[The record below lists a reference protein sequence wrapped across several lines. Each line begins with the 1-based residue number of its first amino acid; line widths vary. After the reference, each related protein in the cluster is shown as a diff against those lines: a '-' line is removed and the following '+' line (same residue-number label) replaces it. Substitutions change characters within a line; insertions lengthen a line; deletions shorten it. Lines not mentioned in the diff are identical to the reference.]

1 MAKKIIKVAG
11 VAIIDQDKN
20 KVLAGKRNA
29 DRLVGGMW
37 EFPGGKI
44 EKGETPQEAAKRELK
59 EEFHDEVQIGPQLGE
74 TVSYEYDFGIVKL
87 TVFFAKLLTNNFDL
101 VAHSEVEWLS
111 ADEVQKLN
119 WVPADAP
126 LVKELARTNF
136 RDIKF
141 KSNII

>member
-74 TVSYEYDFGIVKL
+74 TVSYEYDFWIVKL

-119 WVPADAP
+119 WAPADAP

-141 KSNII
+141 

>member
-11 VAIIDQDKN
+11 VVIIDQDKN

-29 DRLVGGMW
+29 NRLVGGMW

-119 WVPADAP
+119 WAPADAP

-141 KSNII
+141 

>member
-29 DRLVGGMW
+29 NRLVGGMW

-59 EEFHDEVQIGPQLGE
+59 EEFHDKVQIGSQLGE

-119 WVPADAP
+119 WAPADAP

-141 KSNII
+141 

>member
-59 EEFHDEVQIGPQLGE
+59 EEFHDEVQIGPQLDE

-119 WVPADAP
+119 WAPADAP
-126 LVKELARTNF
+126 LVKDLARTNF

-141 KSNII
+141 

>member
-11 VAIIDQDKN
+11 VVIIDQDKN
-20 KVLAGKRNA
+20 KVLAVKRNA
-29 DRLVGGMW
+29 NRLVGGMW

-119 WVPADAP
+119 WAPADAP

-141 KSNII
+141 

>member
-29 DRLVGGMW
+29 DRFVGGIW

-119 WVPADAP
+119 WAPADAP

-141 KSNII
+141 

>member
-29 DRLVGGMW
+29 NRLVGGMW

-44 EKGETPQEAAKRELK
+44 EKGETPQEAAKRELE

-74 TVSYEYDFGIVKL
+74 TVSYEYDFGIIKL

-119 WVPADAP
+119 WAPADAP

-141 KSNII
+141 

>member
-29 DRLVGGMW
+29 DRLGGGMW

-119 WVPADAP
+119 WAPADAP

-141 KSNII
+141 

>member
-44 EKGETPQEAAKRELK
+44 EKGETPQEAAKIELK
-59 EEFHDEVQIGPQLGE
+59 EEFHDEVQIGPQLDE

-119 WVPADAP
+119 WAPADAP

-141 KSNII
+141 

>member
-59 EEFHDEVQIGPQLGE
+59 EEFHDEVQIGPQLDE

-141 KSNII
+141 

>member
-11 VAIIDQDKN
+11 VVIIDQDKN

-29 DRLVGGMW
+29 NRLVGGMW
-37 EFPGGKI
+37 EFPGRKI

-119 WVPADAP
+119 WAPADAP

-141 KSNII
+141 

>member
-11 VAIIDQDKN
+11 VVIIDQDKN

-29 DRLVGGMW
+29 NRLVGGMW

-44 EKGETPQEAAKRELK
+44 EKGETPQEAAKRELE

-119 WVPADAP
+119 WAPADAP

-141 KSNII
+141 

>member
-29 DRLVGGMW
+29 DRVVGEMW

-44 EKGETPQEAAKRELK
+44 EKGETPQEAAKRELE

-74 TVSYEYDFGIVKL
+74 TVSYEYDFGIIKL

-119 WVPADAP
+119 WAPADAT

-141 KSNII
+141 

>member
-44 EKGETPQEAAKRELK
+44 EKGETPQEAAKRELE

-119 WVPADAP
+119 WAPADAP

-141 KSNII
+141 

>member
-11 VAIIDQDKN
+11 VVIIDQDKN

-29 DRLVGGMW
+29 NRLVGGMW

-59 EEFHDEVQIGPQLGE
+59 EEFHDEVQIWPQLGE

-119 WVPADAP
+119 WAPADAP

-141 KSNII
+141 

>member
-20 KVLAGKRNA
+20 KVQAGKRNA

-119 WVPADAP
+119 WAPADAP

-141 KSNII
+141 

>member
-11 VAIIDQDKN
+11 VVIIDQDKN

-29 DRLVGGMW
+29 DRVVGEMW

-44 EKGETPQEAAKRELK
+44 EKGETPQEAAKRELE

-119 WVPADAP
+119 WAPADAP

-141 KSNII
+141 

>member
-59 EEFHDEVQIGPQLGE
+59 EEFHDKVQIGSQLGE

-119 WVPADAP
+119 WAPANAP

-141 KSNII
+141 

>member
-11 VAIIDQDKN
+11 VVIIDQDKN

-119 WVPADAP
+119 WAPADAP

-141 KSNII
+141 

>member
-20 KVLAGKRNA
+20 KVFAGKRNA

-59 EEFHDEVQIGPQLGE
+59 EEFHDEVQIGPQLDE

-119 WVPADAP
+119 WAPADAP

-141 KSNII
+141 

>member
-119 WVPADAP
+119 WAPADAL

-141 KSNII
+141 

>member
-11 VAIIDQDKN
+11 VVIIDQDKN

-29 DRLVGGMW
+29 NRLVGGMW

-119 WVPADAP
+119 WAPADAP

-136 RDIKF
+136 RDTRGA
-141 KSNII
+141 S

>member
-44 EKGETPQEAAKRELK
+44 EKGEKPQEAAKRELK
-59 EEFHDEVQIGPQLGE
+59 EEFHDEVQIGPQLDE

-119 WVPADAP
+119 WAPADAP

-141 KSNII
+141 

>member
-37 EFPGGKI
+37 ECPGGKI

-59 EEFHDEVQIGPQLGE
+59 EEFHDEVQIGPQLDE

-119 WVPADAP
+119 WAPADAP

-141 KSNII
+141 

>member
-1 MAKKIIKVAG
+1 MTKKIIKVAG

-119 WVPADAP
+119 WAPADAP

-141 KSNII
+141 

>member
-44 EKGETPQEAAKRELK
+44 EKGEPPQEAAKRELK
-59 EEFHDEVQIGPQLGE
+59 EEFHDKVQIGSQLGE

-119 WVPADAP
+119 WAPADAP

-141 KSNII
+141 

>member
-29 DRLVGGMW
+29 DQVVGEMW

-119 WVPADAP
+119 WAPADAP

-141 KSNII
+141 

>member
-119 WVPADAP
+119 WAPADAP

-136 RDIKF
+136 RDINF
-141 KSNII
+141 

>member
-59 EEFHDEVQIGPQLGE
+59 EEFHDEVQIGPQLDE

-101 VAHSEVEWLS
+101 VAHSEGEWLS

-119 WVPADAP
+119 WAPADAP

-141 KSNII
+141 

>member
-1 MAKKIIKVAG
+1 MAKKSIKVAG

-59 EEFHDEVQIGPQLGE
+59 EEFHDEVQIGPQLDE

-119 WVPADAP
+119 WAPADRSP
-126 LVKELARTNF
+126 
-136 RDIKF
+136 
-141 KSNII
+141 